1 MKRMLKPT
9 EESTTG
15 GPVQGQVPHVR
26 VRCKEEFSA
35 DELALLQAKL
45 EGVDACRGDQIG
57 EQTTSTSVC
66 DEGQKCRARVTS
78 DPRYRATR
86 SGWDA
91 SESHV

>member
-1 MKRMLKPT
+1 MKRMLKPA

-45 EGVDACRGDQIG
+45 EGWMRTV
-57 EQTTSTSVC
+57 
-66 DEGQKCRARVTS
+66 
-78 DPRYRATR
+78 ATK
-86 SGWDA
+86 
-91 SESHV
+91 SESKRPRHQFVMKAKNAGRV

>member
-1 MKRMLKPT
+1 MKRMLKPA

-45 EGVDACRGDQIG
+45 EAWM
-57 EQTTSTSVC
+57 
-66 DEGQKCRARVTS
+66 RAV
-78 DPRYRATR
+78 ATK
-86 SGWDA
+86 
-91 SESHV
+91 SESKRPRHQFVMKTKNAGRV

>member
-1 MKRMLKPT
+1 MKRMLKPA

-45 EGVDACRGDQIG
+45 EGWMRTVATKSER
-57 EQTTSTSVC
+57 QTTSTSVC
-66 DEGQKCRARVTS
+66 DEGQECWARVTS
-78 DPRYRATR
+78 NPRYRAMQP
-86 SGWDA
+86 G
-91 SESHV
+91 